1 MVELQDLVKERSPVK
16 QGTVRKRMGTAPKH
30 TDSQTHGLLR
40 RGPCSN
46 ALLPASQ
53 RSSPGP
59 SSVSVPP
66 AKACRRRCVY
76 KSPSVPKPT
85 DTTKPR
91 SLQTHTLCD
100 VRSIALFTWFAHRLI
115 YVLVSSLWEKKT
127 LGQ

>member
-1 MVELQDLVKERSPVK
+1 MELQDLVKERSPVK
-16 QGTVRKRMGTAPKH
+16 EENGNS
-30 TDSQTHGLLR
+30 SQTHGLLWPAER
-40 RGPCSN
+40 
-46 ALLPASQ
+46 ALEQRTASQ